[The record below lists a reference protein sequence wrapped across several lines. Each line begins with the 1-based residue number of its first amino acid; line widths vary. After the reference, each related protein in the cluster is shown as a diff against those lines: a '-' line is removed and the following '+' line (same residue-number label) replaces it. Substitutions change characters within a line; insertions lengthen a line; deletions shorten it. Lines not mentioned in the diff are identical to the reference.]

1 MLKEFKKSDL
11 KDGMVVETRNEDLY
25 FVFNGRLLG
34 KDGCWGSLTDF
45 NENLSLKYN
54 LIEYDIIRIFTV
66 DATKVFCLYDLLI
79 KDNLNLL
86 WEEEIEEPIDT
97 SDIQNKFKNIT
108 DDELLEEV
116 KRRFK

>member
-25 FVFNGRLLG
+25 FVFNGRMLG

-54 LIEYDIIRIFTV
+54 LIEYDIIRVFNVNIN
-66 DATKVFCLYDLLI
+66 KVFCLNDLFK
-79 KDNLNLL
+79 KDNLKLL
-86 WEEEIEEPIDT
+86 WEEEIKG
-97 SDIQNKFKNIT
+97 SSNIQNKFKDIT
-108 DDELLEEV
+108 DNELLEEV